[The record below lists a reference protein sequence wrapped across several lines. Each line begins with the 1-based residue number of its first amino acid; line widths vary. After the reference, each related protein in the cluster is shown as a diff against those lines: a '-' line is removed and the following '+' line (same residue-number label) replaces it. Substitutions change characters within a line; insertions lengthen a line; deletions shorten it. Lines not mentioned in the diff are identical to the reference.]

1 MKAVNKTLYCANW
14 YYLNPVSDGTKGRML
29 TGWKQI
35 DGKWYYLNEISD
47 GTKGAMMTDTWIGD
61 YYVNPDGIWEEGK
74 TK

>member
-1 MKAVNKTLYCANW
+1 
-14 YYLNPVSDGTKGRML
+14 ML